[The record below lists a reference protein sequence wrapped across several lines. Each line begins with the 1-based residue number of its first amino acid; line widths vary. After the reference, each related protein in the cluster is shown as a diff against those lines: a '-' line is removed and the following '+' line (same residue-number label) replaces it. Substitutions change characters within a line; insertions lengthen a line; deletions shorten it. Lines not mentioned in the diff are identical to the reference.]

1 MAAPY
6 SNDLRRSFLQAV
18 AKGKRTL
25 AQLSEDFGVSLG
37 WAKKTSATHTRTGE
51 TDRQPWRR
59 GPISKVTPAME
70 EWLRVQIRK
79 QPDLTLQQLREQLQ
93 QAQGLKLSLGRLWL
107 ALKTMGLR
115 LKKSHSVPK
124 NKILP
129 KRNSSARVGGKK

>member
-1 MAAPY
+1 
-6 SNDLRRSFLQAV
+6 
-18 AKGKRTL
+18 
-25 AQLSEDFGVSLG
+25 
-37 WAKKTSATHTRTGE
+37 
-51 TDRQPWRR
+51 
-59 GPISKVTPAME
+59 ME